1 MFNERKVKRLKEMY
15 PAGTRIQLDHMDD
28 TFHPVPA
35 GSTGT
40 VRFVDDAG
48 TIHMAWD
55 SGSTLGLCPSC
66 DLFHIIGKEGN

>member
-1 MFNERKVKRLKEMY
+1 MFNTDRIISIKNTY
-15 PAGTRIQLDHMDD
+15 PTGTRIQLDFMDD
-28 TFHPVPA
+28 PYHPVPA